1 MWKENFQK
9 YKLDLGKVEE
19 QEIQLPTSAGLKKK
33 KGNFKKK
40 KKKTTSASLTMLKPG
55 LCGSQQTVKNSSR
68 DGNTRSLHIS
78 PKKLVCRSRSK
89 LEPDMEQWTGSK
101 LGKDCIKPVYCHLAY
116 LSYMQSTS

>member
-1 MWKENFQK
+1 
-9 YKLDLGKVEE
+9 
-19 QEIQLPTSAGLKKK
+19 
-33 KGNFKKK
+33 
-40 KKKTTSASLTMLKPG
+40 MLKPG
-55 LCGSQQTVKNSSR
+55 LCGSQQTVENSSR

-116 LSYMQSTS
+116 LTYMQITSFKMPGWMKQKLEGIKISGRNINNLR